1 MSVHMIRLIVI
12 IRDQHILSMLF
23 VAIFI
28 ILMYIIRL
36 HRTPPLPLVEGAAVL
51 VLLLVEAHL
60 ETIGLEMIIPM
71 IGVEMTI
78 QMIGVEMIMKLQ
90 SIGMMV
96 STCSLFYVLV

>member
-36 HRTPPLPLVEGAAVL
+36 HRIRLLVEGAV
-51 VLLLVEAHL
+51 VLLVEAHL
-60 ETIGLEMIIPM
+60 AEVEDRMIGLESPR
-71 IGVEMTI
+71 
-78 QMIGVEMIMKLQ
+78 
-90 SIGMMV
+90 
-96 STCSLFYVLV
+96 